1 MTMQRFISFGIH
13 FNRIFGKEISL
24 NSSQHSHRVK
34 FCSMS
39 STYCKNA
46 NTTGHRGTSPL
57 PALPVPEHRATN
69 LSAVSLAL
77 LSPRALHSTDASPL
91 PSPCCSPPPSI
102 PRSGYLSEAK
112 AALATAI
119 AKRNQ
124 KTSTLSIDE
133 DMRDMCQYYNLLGTE
148 EKEQF
153 LIHLCTEHSTN
164 HSAVLE
170 TAANPPQD
178 LTQPGALSRWEER
191 LRQSLQP
198 PHAWVVTQVS
208 RLTGGVKFLVDL
220 RHHVLQLLQ
229 RGRDTPEEDAAV
241 RELDATLREM
251 LSLWFTVGL
260 LQLSRVTWES
270 SCSML
275 QKISEYEAVHPVRN
289 WTDLK
294 RRVGQYRRCFVFTH
308 SCMPSEPLVVLHT
321 FLTDSISS
329 SMNVIVQNP
338 RFDPSEDRVDIPEEE
353 EDSRTITA
361 AVFYSITS
369 TQKGL
374 QSIELGNYL
383 IKRVVKELM
392 AELPSLCM
400 FSSLSPIPGFTKWL
414 QSLLG
419 RAARG
424 EIRLFSDAE
433 ISELGRLLESS
444 STLELPTADKG
455 SPSEGRPR
463 PSDDASR
470 PSSPENNA
478 EDADDIR
485 DPVTSHETRTVCR
498 RVRQMLATNSWA
510 QDEAFRRA
518 LEAPFMRLCAHY
530 LYAEKRRGYALN
542 SVAHFHLKNGAVMWR
557 INYEADMTP
566 RGLSNSC
573 GIMVNYRYFLQDSES
588 NSREY
593 QEHQMITAD
602 PSVVTL
608 ASAALQVMR
617 NERPIALPA

>member
-1 MTMQRFISFGIH
+1 M
-13 FNRIFGKEISL
+13 
-24 NSSQHSHRVK
+24 
-34 FCSMS
+34 
-39 STYCKNA
+39 
-46 NTTGHRGTSPL
+46 
-57 PALPVPEHRATN
+57 
-69 LSAVSLAL
+69 
-77 LSPRALHSTDASPL
+77 
-91 PSPCCSPPPSI
+91 
-102 PRSGYLSEAK
+102 
-112 AALATAI
+112 
-119 AKRNQ
+119 
-124 KTSTLSIDE
+124 
-133 DMRDMCQYYNLLGTE
+133 
-148 EKEQF
+148 
-153 LIHLCTEHSTN
+153 
-164 HSAVLE
+164 
-170 TAANPPQD
+170 
-178 LTQPGALSRWEER
+178 
-191 LRQSLQP
+191 RQSLQP

-220 RHHVLQLLQ
+220 RHHVLLLCPVQQLLQ

-275 QKISEYEAVHPVRN
+275 QKVRVMWESCSMLQKVRVRSLPAPCSRRLGSRGVVLLHAPEGQGHVGVLLHAPEGQGHFRVLLHVAEGQGHVESSCSMLQKGHMGVLLHAPEGQGHVESSCSMLQKISEYEAVHPISEYGAVHPVRNYQHLSVQISEYEAVHPVRN

-338 RFDPSEDRVDIPEEE
+338 RFDRTRSCLFRWFLYKMFHFQPIKNSASEDRVDIPEEE

-374 QSIELGNYL
+374 QMTGLKSIELGNYL

-542 SVAHFHLKNGAVMWR
+542 SVG
-557 INYEADMTP
+557 
-566 RGLSNSC
+566 
-573 GIMVNYRYFLQDSES
+573 
-588 NSREY
+588 
-593 QEHQMITAD
+593 
-602 PSVVTL
+602 
-608 ASAALQVMR
+608 
-617 NERPIALPA
+617 